1 MVENRS
7 LLYSLIC
14 TAILSYMFA
23 SESVPGLNKYF
34 QLVPLPSDA
43 FRDFVLQLL
52 MFNGVGT
59 FLFDRLMKFI
69 FAPQIL
75 YASVRGTTIKDVF
88 GLARTVGVIFFI
100 MYSLLGNDEQ
110 WEELMFEEG
119 RLEEVGLNSTKN
131 LTNTTDI
138 FDEAK
143 VETAHDEF

>member
-34 QLVPLPSDA
+34 QLVPLPNDA

-69 FAPQIL
+69 FAL
-75 YASVRGTTIKDVF
+75 R
-88 GLARTVGVIFFI
+88 R
-100 MYSLLGNDEQ
+100 
-110 WEELMFEEG
+110 MFNVWQP
-119 RLEEVGLNSTKN
+119 RL
-131 LTNTTDI
+131 
-138 FDEAK
+138 
-143 VETAHDEF
+143 